1 MSKLISTTL
10 QDLGSGNN
18 TAVLNAIKGSAKAW
32 VNFNG
37 TGAVAIRASYNVTS
51 ITDNATGD
59 YTVNFTNALPDAN
72 YAPAFSTGGTGSS
85 GYVRTPVASGYLT
98 TSLRLENLSTGAVN
112 QDSAIITA
120 AIFANN

>member
-1 MSKLISTTL
+1 MSKLITTTL
-10 QDLGSGNN
+10 QDLATSAN
-18 TAVLNAIKGSAKAW
+18 TVILNAIKGSAKAW

-37 TGAVAIRASYNVTS
+37 TGVVAVRASYNVSS

-59 YTVNFTNALPDAN
+59 YTANFTTAMADAN
-72 YAPAFSTGGTGSS
+72 YCASFSTGGSGSS

-98 TSLRLENLSTGAVN
+98 TSLRFENLSTGAVN

-120 AIFANN
+120 VITAN